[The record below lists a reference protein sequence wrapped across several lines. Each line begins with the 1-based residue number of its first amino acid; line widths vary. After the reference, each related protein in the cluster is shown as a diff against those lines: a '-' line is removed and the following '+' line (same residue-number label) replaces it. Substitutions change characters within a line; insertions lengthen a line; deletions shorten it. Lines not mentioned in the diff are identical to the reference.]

1 VRLEEVE
8 GGVRLAEVTA
18 ASLAE
23 SSGLRRG
30 DRIVSLAGAPVTR
43 AGNVVAAV
51 RLQPAG
57 TWLPLQ
63 VRRGEET
70 LDLVIKFPPQQ

>member
-1 VRLEEVE
+1 MKRAAT
-8 GGVRLAEVTA
+8 LAILWSV
-18 ASLAE
+18 LAWQT
-23 SSGLRRG
+23 
-30 DRIVSLAGAPVTR
+30 LALPGYGAPVTR